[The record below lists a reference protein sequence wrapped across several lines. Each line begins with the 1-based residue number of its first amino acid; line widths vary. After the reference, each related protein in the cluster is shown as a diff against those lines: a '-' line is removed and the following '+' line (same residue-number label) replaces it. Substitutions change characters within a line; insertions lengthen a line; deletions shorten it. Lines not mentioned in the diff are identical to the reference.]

1 MSANANAK
9 KILIVEDEMLV
20 QLHLDRTVVGMGHQV
35 TAKVRTAAE
44 AIEAAERER
53 PDLALIDINLPGPR
67 DGISL
72 ARELIERFGS
82 TIVFATAHAD
92 EETLDRAQ
100 SVRASGYLVKPFTS
114 AELRAAISTAV
125 AFETAHAGALSNAH
139 SDADARTNPTA
150 GPGRTGREERPFGP
164 GTRMLFYSHDTFGMG
179 HLQRSLKL
187 IQAIMTGHPD
197 ISLLLVT
204 GSSVVHRYELPAG
217 ADYVKL
223 PAVQKVGSDDYASRS
238 LLMSGSGVRNLRT
251 NLLLRIVRD
260 YDPNVLFVDHSPA
273 GMQGEMVP
281 ALEWLS
287 DRTRCRRVLGMRDVT
302 DDAANVRA
310 LWKKQGIDDLIARH
324 YDDLLIFGDK
334 AIYDPVQEYG
344 LGNQA
349 GPRIEYMGFVCE
361 NSEPAPAPKA
371 SPGDRPKVA
380 VSIGGG
386 DGAVSTLFAYL
397 DMLEEF
403 GDALD
408 VESEILTGPLIA
420 DDDLYKVRER
430 ARNLPVT
437 ITKFLPSTAEFFAH
451 ADLVV
456 ATAGYNTV
464 TQIFR
469 YAKRALLVPRVL
481 YRREQLV
488 RSRRLEELGLVH
500 CLHPMDISPQRMHAV
515 LARALADP
523 AQPLEEA
530 RRSGAMRLDGAE
542 RFAEH
547 CGKFTVSVDP
557 GEDAAAGGKDPEQ
570 NPGTED

>member
-1 MSANANAK
+1 MSANTQK
-9 KILIVEDEMLV
+9 VLIVEDEMLV
-20 QLHLDRTVVGMGHQV
+20 QLHLDRTVISMGHQV
-35 TAKVRTAAE
+35 TAKVTTARE

-72 ARELIERFGS
+72 ARELIERFDCS
-82 TIVFATAHAD
+82 IVFATAHAD
-92 EETLDRAQ
+92 ADTLERAQ

-114 AELRAAISTAV
+114 AELRAAISTAI
-125 AFETAHAGALSNAH
+125 AFKSAGNRPQAVHESQ
-139 SDADARTNPTA
+139 
-150 GPGRTGREERPFGP
+150 GPESSASREERPFGA

-187 IQAIMTGHPD
+187 IQAVMHDHPEV
-197 ISLLLVT
+197 SLLLVT

-223 PAVQKVGSDDYASRS
+223 PAVQKVGSDDYTSRS

-302 DDAANVRA
+302 DDAANVQA
-310 LWKKQGIDDLIARH
+310 LWKKQGLYELIQRH
-324 YDDLLIFGDK
+324 YDDILVFGDK
-334 AIYDPVQEYG
+334 TIYDPIQEYG
-344 LGNQA
+344 LENMVRPVAQ
-349 GPRIEYMGFVCE
+349 YLGFVCE
-361 NSEPAPAPKA
+361 NPEPMPARAEPPSAK
-371 SPGDRPKVA
+371 PRVA

-403 GDALD
+403 GDSLN

-420 DDDLYKVRER
+420 AEDLEKVHAR
-430 ARNLPVT
+430 ARDLPVT
-437 ITKFLPSTAEFFAH
+437 ITQFLPSTAEFFAS
-451 ADLVV
+451 ADLVM

-488 RSRRLEELGLVH
+488 RARRLEDLGLVH
-500 CLHPMDISPQRMHAV
+500 CLHPMDISPQRLHDV
-515 LARALADP
+515 IARALEDP
-523 AQPLEEA
+523 SQPLVEA
-530 RRSGAMRLDGAE
+530 RQRDAMRLDGAE

-547 CGKFTVSVDP
+547 CGKFRVSVAPTANVGD
-557 GEDAAAGGKDPEQ
+557 E
-570 NPGTED
+570 NR

>member
-1 MSANANAK
+1 MSAHTAASGK

-35 TAKVRTAAE
+35 TAKVATAPE
-44 AIEAAERER
+44 AIAAAERER

-114 AELRAAISTAV
+114 AELRAAVSTAV
-125 AFETAHAGALSNAH
+125 AFESSGPGGPNGQAGA
-139 SDADARTNPTA
+139 DATA
-150 GPGRTGREERPFGP
+150 AAYREERPFGP

-334 AIYDPVQEYG
+334 AIYDPVEEYA
-344 LGNQA
+344 LGKGA
-349 GPRIEYMGFVCE
+349 GPAIQYLGFVCE
-361 NSEPAPAPKA
+361 NTEPAPAPKP
-371 SPGDRPKVA
+371 SPSGAPKVA

-386 DGAVSTLFAYL
+386 DGAVSTLYAYL

-403 GDALD
+403 GDALG

-420 DDDLYKVRER
+420 EDELRKVRER
-430 ARNLPVT
+430 ARDLPVT
-437 ITKFLPSTAEFFAH
+437 ITEFLPSTAEFFAH

-469 YAKRALLVPRVL
+469 YARRALLVPRVL

-500 CLHPMDISPQRMHAV
+500 CLHPMDISPQRLYDV
-515 LARALADP
+515 LAAALADP
-523 AQPLEEA
+523 ARPLEEA

-547 CGKFTVSVDP
+547 CGKFRVSLAP
-557 GEDAAAGGKDPEQ
+557 GEFPEAGPETPGK
-570 NPGTED
+570 ED